1 MLVNLLRKLSFKF
14 ASKYWNSDDL
24 KFLINDNFHAYTL
37 TKKPP
42 FMKNN
47 FFSMKASANENNY
60 ENSATFDSSTAFFP
74 ASINNRQ
81 NDKSKIIVGKH
92 SRIFGHLVVFKT
104 GKIEIG
110 DFSLLNNDS
119 YILSNASIKIG
130 NRVLISWNVS
140 IFDSNSH
147 PIDAEQRHAHFL
159 NPDAE
164 VQISAAPTIIE
175 DDAWIGCNSVIL
187 KGVTIGKGSI
197 VSAGSVVTKDVPPG
211 TIVAGNPAVIVKK
224 IS

>member
-1 MLVNLLRKLSFKF
+1 MLVNFLKKLSLKI
-14 ASKYWNSDDL
+14 ASKYWNSEDL
-24 KFLINDNFHAYTL
+24 RYLINDNFHAYSL

-47 FFSMKASANENNY
+47 FFSMKAASNENNY
-60 ENSATFDSSTAFFP
+60 EKSATFDSTTAFYP
-74 ASINNRQ
+74 ASVNNRQ
-81 NDKSKIIVGKH
+81 NDKSKIVIGKH

-104 GKIEIG
+104 GQIEIG
-110 DFSLLNNDS
+110 DYTLLNNDS
-119 YILSNASIKIG
+119 YILSNAHIKVG

-159 NPDAE
+159 NPDADVE
-164 VQISAAPTIIE
+164 VSSAATVIE
-175 DDAWIGCNSVIL
+175 DDVWIGCNCVIL

-197 VSAGSVVTKDVPPG
+197 VSAGSVVTKSVPAG
-211 TIVAGNPAVIVKK
+211 TIVAGNPAVIIKQ